1 MDIRPLLQLTTVM
14 LAVGALAY
22 YGYGG
27 WDQDQA
33 GIADDGTGPD
43 YIVDGM
49 EAWQGDEKGQLIRHF
64 QGARLTHKPAPEL
77 FEVRQPVIQLYS
89 NGKPLWQLQA
99 ARATSPDPA
108 RDIWLLGQ
116 VIATRDVSQGQP
128 LRIDAPRLHAN
139 PRANLIDTPDRVQV
153 TGPQGQL
160 HGTGLKADLQA
171 KTLAFS
177 SAVEVR
183 YAPSY

>member
-27 WDQDQA
+27 WDQDQT

-89 NGKPLWQLQA
+89 NGKPLWNLQA
-99 ARATSPDPA
+99 ERATSPDPA
-108 RDIWLLGQ
+108 RDIWLLGR
-116 VIATRDVSQGQP
+116 VIATRDPSQGQP
-128 LRIDAPRLHAN
+128 LRIEAPRLHAN
-139 PRANLIDTPDRVQV
+139 PRGNRIDTPDRVRV

-160 HGTGLKADLQA
+160 HGTGMHADLLA
-171 KTLAFS
+171 KTLEFS